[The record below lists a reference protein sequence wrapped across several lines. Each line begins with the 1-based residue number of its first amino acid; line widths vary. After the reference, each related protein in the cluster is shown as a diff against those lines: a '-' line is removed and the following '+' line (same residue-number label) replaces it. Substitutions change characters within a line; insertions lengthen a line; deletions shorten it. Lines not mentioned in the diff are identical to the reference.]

1 LHGISMKDDTQDPTD
16 TVGVGDADPADL
28 QPAPSGSEEA
38 PIQSPN
44 QAASHRAWR
53 LATWPLRALD
63 FDDADMEV

>member
-1 LHGISMKDDTQDPTD
+1 MKDEDPTY

-28 QPAPSGSEEA
+28 QPAHSGSEEA

-44 QAASHRAWR
+44 QTASHRTWR

-63 FDDADMEV
+63 FDDLEMEV